1 MPTAKSHQPGVTF
14 AVDLS
19 LEILYDLLAIRFDSI
34 ITTQQTWHS
43 CAIATLSCENAS
55 MHRDHPKLL
64 WNISLAVHII
74 TRLMMM
80 AVGLFSRCYYNTGA
94 TDLFLLPQPLKVVQ
108 LTLTVG
114 GGIPPCLYNCPPI
127 RSHLFFFFDRWKNK
141 KIKNRVS
148 SRWDMK
154 KMRCGWEYSP
164 IMLNSRTTFRYG

>member
-1 MPTAKSHQPGVTF
+1 VTF

-80 AVGLFSRCYYNTGA
+80 AVGLLVVVIITPAPPTFSC
-94 TDLFLLPQPLKVVQ
+94 FL
-108 LTLTVG
+108 
-114 GGIPPCLYNCPPI
+114 N
-127 RSHLFFFFDRWKNK
+127 RW
-141 KIKNRVS
+141 
-148 SRWDMK
+148 RW
-154 KMRCGWEYSP
+154 C
-164 IMLNSRTTFRYG
+164 N